1 MGGPRRTRITRPTA
15 LVSAVATLFAALF
28 ICLGPGPG
36 PADAH
41 HRPDSAAGATAAGSR
56 APHVQHVRAEQ
67 VRAEHVR
74 AEQVRAEQV
83 RAEQV
88 RAEDRFSCPYDNGD
102 CGFFPHL
109 SPAVLTVPPPAAPL
123 TGGVQLQH
131 LEPPHPTGQVPR
143 SGALARAPDLHVL
156 QVLRT

>member
-1 MGGPRRTRITRPTA
+1 MGGPRRTGITRPTA

-67 VRAEHVR
+67 VRAE
-74 AEQVRAEQV
+74 
-83 RAEQV
+83 QV

-102 CGFFPHL
+102 CGLFPHL